1 MIERVRQTERQR
13 RDTEIEGHG
22 EKGRE
27 MPTERNVTERKM
39 EGEKVRVREGWIE
52 GGDG

>member
-1 MIERVRQTERQR
+1 MRQTERQR
-13 RDTEIEGHG
+13 RDTELEGRG

-39 EGEKVRVREGWIE
+39 EGEKVRVREGWRE